1 MQGFTRG
8 PAGEAE
14 TRQSA
19 DQVQPVRTS
28 WGRRPT
34 LRVDGG
40 SRGRV
45 RPHLPRASRCRGP
58 ACATPS
64 PALSGAGQ
72 PARRVTEARPGKRP
86 GARSSRGA
94 VGLAEPTVQGEGA
107 GPVAG
112 DLVTP
117 GGPARRLAPGERA
130 SLTPAREQSAEPS
143 RPESATGEK
152 TRVRRSGRSAP
163 ARRTVRRDWAGC
175 GPTASEKTSL
185 RRTGAL
191 RPPRDCRRF
200 RAGHGPTAGG
210 RTRARRSSTQ
220 CPPGERSS
228 DPVRPRADGR
238 WGDEQSAIRHTVP
251 TRRTVRCGETGSRRS
266 GPLCPPGERPCV
278 PGAVCGRAGYT
289 LRQPATPRPPG
300 KPSSS
305 PDRQRAGG
313 LRGEGERP
321 RRSCASRPA
330 RGVRWRARAG
340 GVGGPPTGA
349 RKRGHCPGPAAAAAR
364 ARSREA
370 ERGGD
375 DVAHAR
381 PRPEAACL
389 ARCRC
394 QPARVRRIPDSASR
408 PVHPIRLERVAS
420 SRGR

>member
-1 MQGFTRG
+1 M
-8 PAGEAE
+8 
-14 TRQSA
+14 
-19 DQVQPVRTS
+19 QPVRTS

-40 SRGRV
+40 SRSRV
-45 RPHLPRASRCRGP
+45 HPHLPRASRCRGP

-64 PALSGAGQ
+64 PALGDAGQ
-72 PARRVTEARPGKRP
+72 PARRVTEARPGKRLE
-86 GARSSRGA
+86 ARSSRGA

-228 DPVRPRADGR
+228 DPGRPRADGR

-251 TRRTVRCGETGSRRS
+251 ARRAVRCGETGSRRS
-266 GPLCPPGERPCV
+266 GTLCPPGERSTG
-278 PGAVCGRAGYT
+278 PG
-289 LRQPATPRPPG
+289 L
-300 KPSSS
+300 
-305 PDRQRAGG
+305 QRAGG
-313 LRGEGERP
+313 WRGEQS
-321 RRSCASRPA
+321 RRSCAPRRVRRRVRPA
-330 RGVRWRARAG
+330 GGSESSA
-340 GVGGPPTGA
+340 GVGRRPDCA
-349 RKRGHCPGPAAAAAR
+349 GPAAAAAPGPM
-364 ARSREA
+364 AVGSA
-370 ERGGD
+370 RGGD
-375 DVAHAR
+375 AVHVRRGCALLVVGRAAPAR
-381 PRPEAACL
+381 RAVVGPRPAACRRL
-389 ARCRC
+389 A
-394 QPARVRRIPDSASR
+394 
-408 PVHPIRLERVAS
+408 
-420 SRGR
+420 

>member
-1 MQGFTRG
+1 MDHHNCNAGLYKCTSCRVEMQGFTRG

-34 LRVDGG
+34 LRVDRG
-40 SRGRV
+40 SRSRV
-45 RPHLPRASRCRGP
+45 HPHLPRASRCRGP

-64 PALSGAGQ
+64 PALGDAGQ
-72 PARRVTEARPGKRP
+72 PARRVTEARPGKRLE
-86 GARSSRGA
+86 ARSSRGA

-117 GGPARRLAPGERA
+117 GGPARRLAPGERT

-163 ARRTVRRDWAGC
+163 ARRTVRRYWAGC
-175 GPTASEKTSL
+175 GPAASEKTSL

-228 DPVRPRADGR
+228 DPGRPRAGGR
-238 WGDEQSAIRHTVP
+238 WGQ
-251 TRRTVRCGETGSRRS
+251 
-266 GPLCPPGERPCV
+266 PP
-278 PGAVCGRAGYT
+278 
-289 LRQPATPRPPG
+289 
-300 KPSSS
+300 
-305 PDRQRAGG
+305 
-313 LRGEGERP
+313 
-321 RRSCASRPA
+321 
-330 RGVRWRARAG
+330 
-340 GVGGPPTGA
+340 
-349 RKRGHCPGPAAAAAR
+349 KR
-364 ARSREA
+364 
-370 ERGGD
+370 
-375 DVAHAR
+375 
-381 PRPEAACL
+381 
-389 ARCRC
+389 
-394 QPARVRRIPDSASR
+394 
-408 PVHPIRLERVAS
+408 
-420 SRGR
+420 